1 MIYFKNFKNA
11 REFKE
16 LFGIVEHGNGA
27 KSRRN
32 KILLEVLKDKEF
44 HKWWKQYGH
53 LYRNCDVDLM
63 AVNSM
68 NGLKKL
74 ALVIMRDA
82 LGDEIILNGY
92 TMYSQKYKLDVY
104 QGLCEDGDGRSVRYV
119 NTERGNHVFKMK
131 AGKFI
136 TKVLAESYPTNIF
149 PEQLVR
155 WLGEEFARDWQSF
168 ATGKLDS
175 KRYTLHVDDDFASIY
190 NCGNIPCYGD
200 FGSCMAGND
209 QYEFYSNSIS
219 AKAAYLT
226 DSAHDGNIVA
236 RCIIYTDVHCDGK
249 SYRLA
254 ERQYATGGS
263 DLLKQILVDRLIAAG
278 EIDGYK
284 KVGVDCHANNA
295 FVSNSG
301 EDWSDKDF
309 WIYNFIG
316 CGDRLSYQDSFIYLN
331 MNNHV
336 AYNHGDHNYT
346 IEIDTTDLTLEN
358 VNWSEWYGV
367 YIPEDE
373 SVYDDYYNDYCYA
386 CNTTEVI
393 DNETHDA
400 VNADRAKNDEEL
412 RWSEH
417 EDCYIFEDYCR
428 YCEDIEDYVLDD
440 KAVYSDCDRCFYL
453 EANCVD
459 TADDG
464 YCLKD
469 DCIYDYEEG
478 EWYRHY
484 EEVNGE
490 NVPSEFIAVCDHCGE
505 KYDERCSAH
514 SDLTGLDYCSEECM
528 VLGENEF
535 REQHALAIY
544 KP

>member
-11 REFKE
+11 KEFNE

-32 KILLEVLKDKEF
+32 KILLEVLKNKEF
-44 HKWWKQYGH
+44 HKWWKRHGH
-53 LYRNCDVDLM
+53 EYRNYDIDLM
-63 AVNSM
+63 TVKSM
-68 NGLKKL
+68 SELKKMAFVL
-74 ALVIMRDA
+74 MRDA

-119 NTERGNHVFKMK
+119 NTERGNRVFKMK

-136 TKVLAESYPTNIF
+136 TNVLAESYPTNIF

-168 ATGKLDS
+168 ATGKIDS
-175 KRYTLHVDDDFASIY
+175 NRYTLHVDDDFASIY
-190 NCGNIPCYGD
+190 NCGDIPCYGD
-200 FGSCMAGND
+200 FKSCMAGEE
-209 QYEFYSNSIS
+209 QYTFYSDSIY

-236 RCIIYTDVHCDGK
+236 RCIIYTDVHCGDK

-254 ERQYATGGS
+254 ERQYATDGS

-284 KVGVDCHANNA
+284 KIGVDCHANDS
-295 FVSNSG
+295 FVSNCG

-309 WIYNFIG
+309 WIHNSIG
-316 CGDRLSYQDSFIYLN
+316 HGDTLSYQDSFIYLN
-331 MNNHV
+331 MKNHV
-336 AYNHGDHNYT
+336 AYNHVDHNYT
-346 IEIDTTDLTLEN
+346 IELNITDSTLECGK
-358 VNWSEWYGV
+358 WSQWYHT

-373 SVYDDYYNDYCYA
+373 AFYDEYYDDYYYDG
-386 CNTTEVI
+386 NTTFVYYCGRLYE
-393 DNETHDA
+393 A
-400 VNADRAKNDEEL
+400 NAERVEEDSSL
-412 RWSEH
+412 LWSER
-417 EDCYIFEDYCR
+417 EGCYCHQSCCV
-428 YCEDIEDYVLDD
+428 YCEDIEDYAFNDES
-440 KAVYSDCDRCFYL
+440 VYSDCDSCFYL

-464 YCLKD
+464 YCLKC
-469 DCIYDYEEG
+469 DCIYDDVEG

-490 NVPSEFIAVCDHCGE
+490 NVPSEFIAVCEHCGE
-505 KYDERCSAH
+505 KYDTRNTYH
-514 SDLTGLDYCSEECM
+514 SYVTDCDYCCEECIS
-528 VLGENEF
+528 EAEKEF
-535 REQHALAIY
+535 RESRALAVISA
-544 KP
+544 